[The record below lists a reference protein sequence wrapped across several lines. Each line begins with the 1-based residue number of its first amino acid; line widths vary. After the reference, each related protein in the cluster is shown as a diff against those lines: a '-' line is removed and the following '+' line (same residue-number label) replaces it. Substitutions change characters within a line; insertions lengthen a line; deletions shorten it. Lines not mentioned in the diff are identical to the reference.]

1 MLYLVAKF
9 GQLSQKIPHLTSSV
23 VTKNEAFHHIQ
34 QPAAHSTILG
44 ITCADLR
51 RDIARSFSNSKIKWA
66 SSGTPCEGSK
76 NPLYSKNSLPLI
88 TSQRVA
94 GRRKVLTS
102 KRKSQA
108 THPVQ
113 RNANN
118 KVKVSNNS
126 TLDSICQIYG
136 KGRDINF
143 EPCLGW
149 SNSHSSRDMTSCLT
163 ARVKSKWQ
171 KHVTT
176 FIPVDEHIL

>member
-76 NPLYSKNSLPLI
+76 NPLYSKNSLPII

-113 RNANN
+113 MQTIKSKSQTIRHWTASVRSMG
-118 KVKVSNNS
+118 KAATSILSHVSDDQILTLHATWHLVSQPVSNPN
-126 TLDSICQIYG
+126 
-136 KGRDINF
+136 GRNMF
-143 EPCLGW
+143 V
-149 SNSHSSRDMTSCLT
+149 SNYHL
-163 ARVKSKWQ
+163 V
-171 KHVTT
+171 
-176 FIPVDEHIL
+176 I